1 MAKRRTKSKTR
12 KVKRGKNSRKT
23 MKRSRGKKS
32 SRKSKSRSKA
42 KAQKVSNILTSTYG
56 LAGLFQGNE
65 KGYKQQR
72 VAVNDPYKKK
82 KLTPPP
88 IPKNKKGKK
97 VKSSSK
103 SAKDSFLAG
112 IQSETVSLPKQSK
125 GSWISHVKKVY
136 EEGKRSQPG
145 YKYKNAMKDAKKTW
159 SLFFLFKNFLFIFFK
174 YKLCLIIQLL

>member
-32 SRKSKSRSKA
+32 SRKSRSRSKA
-42 KAQKVSNILTSTYG
+42 KAHNVSNILSSTYG
-56 LAGLFQGNE
+56 LAGLFKGNE

-72 VAVNDPYKKK
+72 VGVAPDPYKKK
-82 KLTPPP
+82 KMTPPP

-97 VKSSSK
+97 IKSSSK
-103 SAKDSFLAG
+103 AAKDSFLAG
-112 IQSETVSLPKQSK
+112 IQSETLSLPKQSK
-125 GSWISHVKKVY
+125 GSWLSHVKKVY

-145 YKYKNAMKDAKKTW
+145 YKYKDAMKDAKKTW
-159 SLFFLFKNFLFIFFK
+159 
-174 YKLCLIIQLL
+174 